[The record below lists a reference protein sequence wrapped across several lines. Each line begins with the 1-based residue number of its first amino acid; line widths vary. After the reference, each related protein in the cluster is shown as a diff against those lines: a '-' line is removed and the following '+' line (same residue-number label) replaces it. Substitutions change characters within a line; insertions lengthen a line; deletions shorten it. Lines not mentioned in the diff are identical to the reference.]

1 MVFSSNIFL
10 FLFLP
15 AVLVLYFFS
24 PKSCRNYLL
33 LIASLFFYAWGEMQ
47 YIFVLIVSIVAN
59 YFFGISVGRHR
70 SENKTENSPKAS
82 TNTPKTFRSLIYF
95 SIFRGHWPRHT
106 LVGTHMPKQVLVRFK
121 WLRHI
126 TILFAIIFN
135 LLLLGYFKYANFLV
149 DNLNDFLVIFSAD
162 LKISIN
168 KVHLPIGISFFTF
181 HSISYIIDIYRGKV
195 KPQKNIFDLALYI
208 SLFPQL
214 VAGPIVRYNTV
225 NKQLDVKKR
234 RHHPLFVAYGIRR
247 FIIGLGKKIIIAN
260 PLGEIADHIFLLPSD
275 QISSHLAWIGIV
287 CYTLQIFFDFS
298 GYSDMAIGLARVF
311 GFKFLEN
318 FNYPYISKSIK
329 EFWRRWHI
337 SLSSWFRDYLY
348 IPLGGNRCSLA
359 RQYFNLVLV
368 FFLCGF
374 WHGSSWNF
382 IIWGLFHGV
391 FLVLERTK
399 FGEII
404 ERQKVISH
412 FYSLLVVMIGWVFFR
427 SANLPY
433 AIAYLKAMFVNFDF
447 SEPMPSD
454 IALLVSGHFN
464 LAALTIALLISTPIF
479 SRLPSSQRTLGSRPI
494 SRYPFLSTNS
504 HKILTSYLQDFW
516 LIAVLILAIIRLAA
530 GTHNPFIYFQF

>member
-15 AVLVLYFFS
+15 AVLITYFFS
-24 PKSCRNYLL
+24 PKNFRNYLL

-47 YIFVLIVSIVAN
+47 YIFVLIISIIAN
-59 YFFGISVGRHR
+59 YFFGILIHQNCDEASPTLQSEVLNKKMDCRNSLAMKGRVVL
-70 SENKTENSPKAS
+70 
-82 TNTPKTFRSLIYF
+82 FC
-95 SIFRGHWPRHT
+95 SIP
-106 LVGTHMPKQVLVRFK
+106 
-121 WLRHI
+121 
-126 TILFAIIFN
+126 FN
-135 LLLLGYFKYANFLV
+135 LVLLGYFKYANFLV
-149 DNLNDFLVIFSAD
+149 DNLNDALAIFSSF
-162 LKISIN
+162 KITID

-214 VAGPIVRYNTV
+214 VAGPIVRYNTI

-247 FIIGLGKKIIIAN
+247 FIIGLGKKVIIAN
-260 PLGEIADHIFLLPSD
+260 PLGEIADHIFALPAD
-275 QISSHLAWIGIV
+275 QLSFSLAWIGV
-287 CYTLQIFFDFS
+287 ACYTLQIFFDFS
-298 GYSDMAIGLARVF
+298 GYSDMAIGMARIF

-318 FNYPYISKSIK
+318 FNYPYISRSIK

-348 IPLGGNRCSLA
+348 IPLGGNRCSVN
-359 RQYFNLVLV
+359 RQYFNLILV

-374 WHGSSWNF
+374 WHGASWNF

-399 FGEII
+399 FGDFLEKI
-404 ERQKVISH
+404 KWVGH
-412 FYSLLVVMIGWVFFR
+412 LYVLLIVMVGWVFFR
-427 SANLPY
+427 SPDLPY
-433 AIAYLKAMFVNFDF
+433 AIAYLQAMFTGFNL
-447 SEPMPSD
+447 SQSMPSD
-454 IALLVSGHFN
+454 ISILVFSNFN
-464 LAALTIALLISTPIF
+464 WAVF
-479 SRLPSSQRTLGSRPI
+479 V
-494 SRYPFLSTNS
+494 
-504 HKILTSYLQDFW
+504 
-516 LIAVLILAIIRLAA
+516 IAVLISMPIFARRLSFSHRRESSFFSNILDSCLRGNESGACIKLIISNFRDLFLISILILTIIRLAA